1 MDESDDNGPQ
11 TSRPARNPKHKY
23 MQLLQDV
30 ADRRTN
36 HVLIELDDLDQVRAS
51 GSLRSSTADI
61 GGTV

>member
-11 TSRPARNPKHKY
+11 TNRPVRNPKHKY
-23 MQLLQDV
+23 MQLLHDV

-51 GSLRSSTADI
+51 CSLRSSTADI
-61 GGTV
+61 GDAV

>member
-11 TSRPARNPKHKY
+11 TNRPARNPKHKY
-23 MQLLQDV
+23 MQLLHDV

-51 GSLRSSTADI
+51 CSLR
-61 GGTV
+61 